1 MRWHK
6 PSLKVIHSFWGQ
18 RARTERSTD
27 ERIEG
32 VRHAMLEATPH
43 AAPGEPHGTL
53 FSRIHH
59 APDLEALWYLRSDLM
74 AAIAAQHGEAT
85 AREQLAGI
93 SPLFEGLIPQA
104 RMPTGTESTRRRPS
118 RPD

>member
-6 PSLKVIHSFWGQ
+6 PSLKALHSFWGQ

-43 AAPGEPHGTL
+43 AAAGEPHATL
-53 FSRIHH
+53 FGRIHR

-74 AAIAAQHGEAT
+74 AAIAAHHGEAT

-104 RMPTGTESTRRRPS
+104 RMPTGAKPARRPPGE
-118 RPD
+118 PD